1 MIRCD
6 PKAKCK
12 MAKLYNKMIDNSVPF
27 LDKLFWQYLCF
38 AKYFWS
44 LVMLRRPSENM
55 ENDIIFHKL
64 NSPLAPQLQE
74 WYLEIFVTI
83 QLNGPG
89 PHHDIHTSC
98 LDYTT

>member
-1 MIRCD
+1 
-6 PKAKCK
+6 
-12 MAKLYNKMIDNSVPF
+12 
-27 LDKLFWQYLCF
+27 
-38 AKYFWS
+38 
-44 LVMLRRPSENM
+44 MLRRPSENM

-83 QLNGPG
+83 QLNGSG